1 MKKISIFGILLALAL
16 CLCSSGLADIE
27 PVSDEGTQ
35 AAAMEPGDGGSQGG
49 SPLVELIVP
58 EEKPVLPVAPME
70 PQTQVT
76 PVEPV
81 TQSAPTESQMQ
92 IMSVEPV
99 TQATP
104 MEFQTQ
110 DAPTEP
116 VTQAAP
122 MEFQTQDAPVEPVTQ
137 SAPTES
143 QMQIMSVE
151 PVTQVTPV
159 EPPAQ
164 TALEGSVTLITPT
177 DDGTSTT
184 PTDTG
189 APTTTTPTD
198 TGMATT
204 PTDTGVPATTP
215 ADDGTGTTPTDTG
228 APTTT
233 TPTNVTMP
241 TDSEAT
247 TTPTNDGTSTTP
259 ADSGAPTT
267 TTPLND
273 GTSTITPTDVTTLT
287 DTGAT
292 TTTPSDT
299 GAPTTTTPTDTGMA
313 TTPTDTGAPATTPV
327 DDGTGTTPTDTGATT
342 ATTETTAPEIPVEPE
357 AAAPKLMNFVTKDI
371 VKKGGKG
378 SISGSVAVASGH
390 TVVVE
395 LSGSLIPTIS
405 TELTEYSNT
414 FKFDNLNAG
423 EYTITIYDKANPSLK
438 LTLKQ
443 TVKEGAPDVPTTPI
457 TGLAAKAEPNKIIVT
472 GKAEPNRAVV
482 VGTILAT
489 QEVTVVSKADG
500 IFTAVL
506 TCAAGTYKVWAEYAN
521 LKDTRVEMAGSVKV
535 EDEKI
540 DHYPTFQRGDRYHP
554 LIFRLQQRLRELGY
568 YSIRVDG
575 VYGSGTERAVRLFQQ
590 INGIHP
596 ANGVATNHTQQ
607 VLYSASAKPFHG
619 LTPMPYPGGGTL
631 YRSPY
636 YQPAVVPLQQRLRTL
651 GYYTGSAD
659 GYFGSGTERA
669 VRNFQKRNGLPA
681 TGAADPATQMR
692 LYSASAIPAGHG
704 GGGYVP
710 STGYRLLYWGCRGDA
725 VRRLQQALRNA
736 GYTQVR
742 TVDGIYGKWTYDAV
756 RAFQRDHGLSVDGI
770 AGRKTQNALY
780 GTHY

>member
-1 MKKISIFGILLALAL
+1 MKKISIFGILLSLAL
-16 CLCSSGLADIE
+16 CLCGTGLADIE
-27 PVSDEGTQ
+27 PVSGEGAQ
-35 AAAMEPGDGGSQGG
+35 ATAMAAMEAGDGGSQGG
-49 SPLVELIVP
+49 SPLAELIVP
-58 EEKPVLPVAPME
+58 EEKPVLPVTPME
-70 PQTQVT
+70 PQ
-76 PVEPV
+76 
-81 TQSAPTESQMQ
+81 MQ
-92 IMSVEPV
+92 
-99 TQATP
+99 A
-104 MEFQTQ
+104 
-110 DAPTEP
+110 APTEP

-122 MEFQTQDAPVEPVTQ
+122 VEFQTQIAPVEPVTQ
-137 SAPTES
+137 AAPTEP
-143 QMQIMSVE
+143 QTQILSVE

-164 TALEGSVTLITPT
+164 TAPEGSVMLITPA
-177 DDGTSTT
+177 DDGTTTTPTDSGAATTPADGGTPTTTT
-184 PTDTG
+184 PTDTGSSTTTPTDSGAPATTTPTDVTAPADGG

-198 TGMATT
+198 TGLSTTT
-204 PTDTGVPATTP
+204 PTDSGAPATTTP
-215 ADDGTGTTPTDTG
+215 ADVTTPTDG
-228 APTTT
+228 
-233 TPTNVTMP
+233 
-241 TDSEAT
+241 
-247 TTPTNDGTSTTP
+247 GTSTTIP

-267 TTPLND
+267 TTP
-273 GTSTITPTDVTTLT
+273 TDVTTPT
-287 DTGAT
+287 DTGV
-292 TTTPSDT
+292 
-299 GAPTTTTPTDTGMA
+299 PTTTTPTDTGA
-313 TTPTDTGAPATTPV
+313 STT
-327 DDGTGTTPTDTGATT
+327 
-342 ATTETTAPEIPVEPE
+342 TTEMETPAITMETAPQETPAEPE

-489 QEVTVVSKADG
+489 QEVTVVVKADG
-500 IFTAVL
+500 SFTAVL